1 MLDIRKELREAW
13 EWLRH
18 AARSRRH
25 WSFFL
30 MLLGFGLLV
39 EHLWV
44 YGTMWH
50 TKQLIFDHG
59 FLGLLLIVVGFLVGL
74 LRRERNKNKGVKPIY
89 YHGRGG
95 KRA

>member
-1 MLDIRKELREAW
+1 MLDLRKELREAW
-13 EWLRH
+13 SWLKH

-30 MLLGFGLLV
+30 MLSGFGLLV

-44 YGTMWH
+44 YGTTWH
-50 TKQLIFDHG
+50 AEQLVFDH
-59 FLGLLLIVVGFLVGL
+59 GFLVGL